1 MEKLK
6 LMPDHY
12 CTITGKTSPKTPTFS
27 SVLPKS
33 ESLKPQT
40 GHKETRV
47 RMRAEPQEFSHLN
60 VRDTYSDGE
69 AQRSVK
75 DQERRVGGSQTEQ
88 NA

>member
-1 MEKLK
+1 
-6 LMPDHY
+6 
-12 CTITGKTSPKTPTFS
+12 
-27 SVLPKS
+27 
-33 ESLKPQT
+33 
-40 GHKETRV
+40 
-47 RMRAEPQEFSHLN
+47 MRAEPQEFSHLN